1 MFRYHKI
8 IKKNKKLYY
17 LQFILMLINVLYMIF
32 PQVYVAK
39 LMNSTYNKNLNAFY
53 KYSIYVLII
62 YLTYYL
68 YTILCNYLEKHIL
81 EKILLEIKEK
91 IVDISINQNAKNINN
106 DSKYLTWLI
115 NDIPI
120 IRSNYFYSISEQIKN
135 ILLIVLGL
143 SFFLYIN
150 IYVFLLILLLI
161 LITLDFPNPFLEK
174 QNKSNIEFLKENEEY
189 NSNLTNYLKSIKT
202 LITNNKREIL
212 PELVEN
218 AYDKKYTKK
227 IKKIK
232 YEVLNGFIA
241 NTISKISL
249 MSLFILFTFLI
260 NKKQLQIG
268 DIAYITIFF
277 HIVNAL
283 QSYFVNNI
291 DLRSSISVLDK
302 YSDEKIE
309 DNDNKIKIDKIE
321 NIEYRNITINNLF
334 DNLNIDFKI
343 NKKYLI
349 IGESGSGK
357 TTLVNLLLG
366 IRDDY
371 NGEILIN
378 NTNLK
383 NIDLSSIYNKI
394 SFVSANSYIFN
405 TTLENNITLYEE
417 ANVDDLIEKLNLN
430 DIDKN
435 IQLDENCLST
445 GQKQRIN
452 FLRAIFENKDII
464 ILDEISSN
472 LDKINQKIIE
482 DILFNFKDKMI
493 ILISHHT
500 NEDNFNK
507 FDKVIKFNLV

>member
-1 MFRYHKI
+1 
-8 IKKNKKLYY
+8 
-17 LQFILMLINVLYMIF
+17 
-32 PQVYVAK
+32 
-39 LMNSTYNKNLNAFY
+39 
-53 KYSIYVLII
+53 
-62 YLTYYL
+62 
-68 YTILCNYLEKHIL
+68 
-81 EKILLEIKEK
+81 
-91 IVDISINQNAKNINN
+91 
-106 DSKYLTWLI
+106 
-115 NDIPI
+115 
-120 IRSNYFYSISEQIKN
+120 
-135 ILLIVLGL
+135 
-143 SFFLYIN
+143 
-150 IYVFLLILLLI
+150 
-161 LITLDFPNPFLEK
+161 
-174 QNKSNIEFLKENEEY
+174 
-189 NSNLTNYLKSIKT
+189 
-202 LITNNKREIL
+202 
-212 PELVEN
+212 
-218 AYDKKYTKK
+218 
-227 IKKIK
+227 
-232 YEVLNGFIA
+232 
-241 NTISKISL
+241 

-291 DLRSSISVLDK
+291 DLKSSISVLDK

-309 DNDNKIKIDKIE
+309 DNNNKIKIDKIE

-405 TTLENNITLYEE
+405 TTLENNITLYEK
-417 ANVDDLIEKLNLN
+417 ANIDDLIEKLNLN

-482 DILFNFKDKMI
+482 DILFNFKNKMI

-507 FDKVIKFNLV
+507 FDKVIKLKN